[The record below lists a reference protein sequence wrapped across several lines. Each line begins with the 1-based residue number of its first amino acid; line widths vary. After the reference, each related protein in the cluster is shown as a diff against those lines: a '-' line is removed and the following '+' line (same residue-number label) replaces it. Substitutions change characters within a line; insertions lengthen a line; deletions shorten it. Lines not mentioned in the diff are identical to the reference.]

1 VIGEVWERAGRV
13 VAAWAGG
20 RTLDGT
26 GGWFCAPC
34 ASTAIKIEPRNFGLL
49 AQIVT
54 GREQRWRRSGRFRG
68 SDRMNKPTE
77 VVAIPS
83 CW

>member
-1 VIGEVWERAGRV
+1 M
-13 VAAWAGG
+13 
-20 RTLDGT
+20 
-26 GGWFCAPC
+26 
-34 ASTAIKIEPRNFGLL
+34 KIEPRHFGFL